1 MADIPCSSLESPSIC
16 LSCGKDAIARDR
28 HILNSQPDV
37 SEVLTEF
44 LMARLKNKSSLGC
57 DLSRLDHLV
66 KESYL
71 CRKCFE
77 SYKGYIKKR
86 DSLYQLTENSVDFV
100 LQTMNITS
108 SPSTPRSTPSSSTT
122 SISAG
127 ASTSQLRKRLYSE
140 RDNTVS
146 PPVTVS
152 MCGVGIINCNV
163 PYD

>member
-1 MADIPCSSLESPSIC
+1 MAGIPCSSLDTPAIC

-28 HILNSQPDV
+28 RILHSQPDV

-44 LMARLKNKSSLGC
+44 LMARLKNKSLLGC
-57 DLSRLDHLV
+57 DSLSRLDRLV

-86 DSLYQLTENSVDFV
+86 NSLYQLTENSVGFV
-100 LQTMNITS
+100 LQTMNVTS
-108 SPSTPRSTPSSSTT
+108 SPSTPRSTPSSSNT
-122 SISAG
+122 SLSAG
-127 ASTSQLRKRLYSE
+127 ASSSQIRKRLYSE

-152 MCGVGIINCNV
+152 IYVG
-163 PYD
+163 

>member
-1 MADIPCSSLESPSIC
+1 MRTSLNRKWLHISCSSLETPSIC

-28 HILNSQPDV
+28 RILHSQPDV

-57 DLSRLDHLV
+57 DSLSRLDRLV

-86 DSLYQLTENSVDFV
+86 DSSYQLTENSVDFV
-100 LQTMNITS
+100 LQTMNGNVTSTS
-108 SPSTPRSTPSSSTT
+108 SW
-122 SISAG
+122 
-127 ASTSQLRKRLYSE
+127 K
-140 RDNTVS
+140 
-146 PPVTVS
+146 
-152 MCGVGIINCNV
+152 
-163 PYD
+163 